1 MRGGLLTATG
11 LAALLV
17 AGAGQSQ
24 TTAPQ
29 QPVSPAQ
36 AEVPDQADTETL
48 REALVQTYRTNPTL
62 TGQRAQVRTLDED
75 VAIAKAQGRP
85 QISATAGVH
94 QDLTRTGGGNGRN
107 FSAGVDVRLPL
118 FQARR
123 LRTSGPAAHDRGLAS
138 RPPLPAPHG
147 G

>member
-48 REALVQTYRTNPTL
+48 REALVQPYRTTPTL
-62 TGQRAQVRTLDED
+62 PGQPAHVRTPDPD
-75 VAIAKAQGRP
+75 
-85 QISATAGVH
+85 
-94 QDLTRTGGGNGRN
+94 
-107 FSAGVDVRLPL
+107 LPL
-118 FQARR
+118 PTPPARPHLSAPAR
-123 LRTSGPAAHDRGLAS
+123 LHPDTFA
-138 RPPLPAPHG
+138 LPRFVHHFFLPFC
-147 G
+147 